1 MKCQLK
7 TLSLAMLA
15 TAATITGCKKDKDDP
30 VAPSLPPNEEEV
42 ITTLRLTFTSV
53 GGGETKV
60 FNFVDAD
67 GDGGGAPV
75 ITADTLSSD
84 STYSVAIEVLNESES
99 PAEDITAEIVAEDE
113 EHQFFFQVSGV
124 NATISYADADGNLR
138 PIGLL
143 TNWAMGAA
151 GAGTVMVTL
160 RHEPDKGAAGVSAGD
175 ITNAGGETDIE
186 VTFPLV
192 VQ

>member
-1 MKCQLK
+1 MKYELK
-7 TLSLAMLA
+7 TLALALL
-15 TAATITGCKKDKDDP
+15 TTSTLITGCKKDDDQA
-30 VAPSLPPNEEEV
+30 APAPPPNEEEV
-42 ITTLRLTFTSV
+42 ITTLRLTFTST
-53 GGGETKV
+53 GGGETTV

-67 GDGGGAPV
+67 GEGGNAPV

-84 STYSVAIEVLNESES
+84 TLYSVAIEVLNESEN
-99 PAEDITAEIVAEDE
+99 PVEDITAEIVAEDE

-143 TNWAMGAA
+143 SNWAMGDP
-151 GAGTVMVTL
+151 GAGTVLVTL
-160 RHEPDKGAAGVSAGD
+160 RHEPDKGAPGVSAGD